1 MSGDGRPLS
10 VRLHE
15 KAGHLEA
22 FAPATAQ
29 DFHELADEVA
39 ALEAEKP
46 LAEGFAHTEVWYDLP
61 GQNKVVWV
69 IKPQRS
75 LDTDIGV
82 IILPAKAPQ
91 RELCP
96 NCYGTGIYDDQTCT
110 FCDGERYVVL
120 SAEEE
125 AADA

>member
-39 ALEAEKP
+39 ALEAAPSCACEGREPIWDGHATVCEVRGEKAYVDTVYIRISGQG
-46 LAEGFAHTEVWYDLP
+46 LKEGQKLEVYVFLP
-61 GQNKVVWV
+61 TK
-69 IKPQRS
+69 
-75 LDTDIGV
+75 
-82 IILPAKAPQ
+82 
-91 RELCP
+91 
-96 NCYGTGIYDDQTCT
+96 
-110 FCDGERYVVL
+110 
-120 SAEEE
+120 EE
-125 AADA
+125 AAPCSLPIS

>member
-39 ALEAEKP
+39 ALEAAPTCACGGREP
-46 LAEGFAHTEVWYDLP
+46 VGRSSAQVYVGFPVPGDREAQAHLVGDCVRLFPTTSLEA
-61 GQNKVVWV
+61 GQWV
-69 IKPQRS
+69 DVLIFAR
-75 LDTDIGV
+75 
-82 IILPAKAPQ
+82 LPAK
-91 RELCP
+91 
-96 NCYGTGIYDDQTCT
+96 
-110 FCDGERYVVL
+110 
-120 SAEEE
+120 EE
-125 AADA
+125 AAP